1 MDTNL
6 NVFTGSEMNPDL
18 WKYERTILINHIRA
32 LLKHPNDPD
41 HRRRALDMLVE
52 VFEDD
57 DMENVKP

>member
-1 MDTNL
+1 
-6 NVFTGSEMNPDL
+6 MNPDL

-57 DMENVKP
+57 GMENVKP